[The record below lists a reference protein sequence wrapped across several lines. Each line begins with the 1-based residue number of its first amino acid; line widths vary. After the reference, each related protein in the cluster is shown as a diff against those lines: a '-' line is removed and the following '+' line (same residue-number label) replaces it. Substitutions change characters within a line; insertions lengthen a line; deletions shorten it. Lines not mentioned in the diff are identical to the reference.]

1 MNNDLIS
8 RSELA
13 EVVAKKINN
22 PAIKSWLFAIIN
34 EIPTADTGRHGEWKV
49 VFDGNGKL
57 YENMFECSVCK
68 TTHIG
73 HPHVGLYCP
82 NCGAKM
88 GGGEE

>member
-34 EIPTADTGRHGEWKV
+34 EIPTADTQGHVANKAPCDLCMYDPPSSFG
-49 VFDGNGKL
+49 GKP
-57 YENMFECSVCK
+57 CSM
-68 TTHIG
+68 
-73 HPHVGLYCP
+73 CP
-82 NCGAKM
+82 ACAKM
-88 GGGEE
+88 GGSEE